1 MRSGIIAKK
10 LGMTR
15 LFMQDGRQVPVTV
28 LHMDNVQVVA
38 QRRLESDGYTAV
50 QLGAGMAKVKRQ
62 SAGQRGH
69 FAKAKVEPKRKIVEF
84 RVSSDNLIDVG
95 EELTANHF
103 LEGQKVDIAGV
114 TIGKGFQGSMKRWNF
129 SGLRATHGV
138 SVSHRS
144 HGSTGQCQDPG
155 KVFKGKK
162 MAGHM
167 GAKRQT
173 TQNLE
178 VIKTDAERGL
188 IMVKGAVPGSKGGW
202 VMVKDSVKKAAPKD
216 LPMPAALRSQMSTAP
231 AADAPKADQVADT
244 AEVMEE
250 VVDAPVAEATPAP
263 EAQVETPAT
272 PTPETPEVK
281 AEEVKAE
288 APADAEVSADA
299 PEQEKAEAPA
309 EEAKVE
315 EAPAEEVK
323 AEAPAEDAP
332 ADSEV
337 SADAPEQKEA
347 EAPAD
352 AEVSADATE
361 QEKGESK

>member
-231 AADAPKADQVADT
+231 APDAPKADQVADT

-250 VVDAPVAEATPAP
+250 VVDASVAEATPAP

-272 PTPETPEVK
+272 PTPDTPEVK
-281 AEEVKAE
+281 AEEVKTEE
-288 APADAEVSADA
+288 A
-299 PEQEKAEAPA
+299 KTEAPA

-323 AEAPAEDAP
+323 AEAPAEAP
-332 ADSEV
+332 ADAEV
-337 SADAPEQKEA
+337 SADAPEQEKA

-352 AEVSADATE
+352 AEVSADAPE
-361 QEKGESK
+361 QETPEQKEGESK